1 MSEGR
6 EAIKAQQEML
16 AVLEEP
22 AARLLD
28 RHLNTAKEWFP
39 HEFTPRSDDNDF
51 TEEEVRAG
59 RAGKFTPA
67 PLPDTVRSA
76 LFLNLLTEDNLPYY
90 TMEVAGFSHDDHPL
104 MEWTR
109 RWTAE
114 EGRHAIVIRAYAEA
128 RRLLDPWALERA
140 RMVQVSGGAV
150 PHPGNIIDGLV
161 YTSLQEQAT
170 QIAHR
175 NTGRHLDEL
184 GRKVMGMVAGDETRH
199 YRFYHDLA
207 TVAFEVSPS
216 VMVLAAARQI
226 KGFAM
231 PGTGIPDFKQHER
244 RIAEADIYDLHHF
257 VDGIALPNLES
268 WNFDN
273 LAGLTP
279 EAEAARED
287 LRAHLTRLAR
297 IARRRVERREEHAA
311 QQVGQATA

>member
-1 MSEGR
+1 
-6 EAIKAQQEML
+6 ML

-28 RHLNTAKEWFP
+28 RHLGTAKEWFP
-39 HEFTPRSDDNDF
+39 HELTLRSDDADF
-51 TEEEVRAG
+51 TEEEIRAG
-59 RAGKFTPA
+59 RAGEFTPA
-67 PLPDTVRSA
+67 PMPDAVRSA

-90 TMEVAGFSHDDHPL
+90 TMEVAGFSHEGHPL
-104 MEWTR
+104 MEWTG

-114 EGRHAIVIRAYAEA
+114 EGRHSIVIRDYVEA
-128 RRLLDPWALERA
+128 RRLLDPWVLERA
-140 RMVQVSGGAV
+140 RMLQVSGRAV

-175 NTGRHLDEL
+175 NTGRHLDEV
-184 GRKVMGMVAGDETRH
+184 GRKVMGLVAGDETRH

-207 TVAFEVSPS
+207 TAAFEFKPS
-216 VMVLAAARQI
+216 EMVLAAARQI

-231 PGTGIPDFKQHER
+231 PGTGIPGFKQHER

-257 VDGIALPNLES
+257 VEGIALPNLDS

-273 LAGLTP
+273 LTGLTP
-279 EAEAARED
+279 EAEAARKD
-287 LRAHLTRLAR
+287 LRAHLIRLAR
-297 IARRRVERREEHAA
+297 IARRRVERREELAAA
-311 QQVGQATA
+311 QSTT